1 MHFGALWLGCCRETV
16 VDLVWIGCEGRS
28 NFERKLLDQKKNT
41 VGRMEVVERH
51 SPCIYEAGGW

>member
-1 MHFGALWLGCCRETV
+1 V